1 MKAHHPERIR
11 ACRVCGVEMTRQVL
25 SSHQRLYHTDEDP
38 AYEKFYRIVKALGF
52 DARYFT
58 VEEVARAGGVTRAR
72 AREMLQRLTARGVV
86 AEAGPEGAGRP
97 LWYVP
102 GRMKAR

>member
-11 ACRVCGVEMTRQVL
+11 ACRVCGVEMPRQLL
-25 SSHQRLYHTDEDP
+25 SSHQRLYHTDEAP
-38 AYEKFYRIVKALGF
+38 AYEKFYRIVRALGF

-72 AREMLQRLTARGVV
+72 ALEMLQQLAARGVV

-97 LWYVP
+97 LWFIP
-102 GRMKAR
+102 GRRKFR